1 METKTIQQSAT
12 FGAPPTDVYEM
23 LMDSKKHAALSG
35 EPASISREVGG
46 SFTAWGTHISG
57 FNLALRPG
65 QKIVQAWRALDWWP
79 DHYSIAIFEFTA
91 DNGGTKLDFTQI
103 GVPAHRYEGH
113 CRGWTQTYWTPMKEI
128 LAHGSTSAQTRANV
142 EAARQRIQAGNP

>member
-1 METKTIQQSAT
+1 METKTIHQSAT
-12 FGAPPTDVYEM
+12 FRARPIEVYEM
-23 LMDSKKHAALSG
+23 LMDSQKHAALSG

-91 DNGGTKLDFTQI
+91 DNGSTKLDFTPI
-103 GVPAHRYEGH
+103 GVHALPHHR
-113 CRGWTQTYWTPMKEI
+113 
-128 LAHGSTSAQTRANV
+128 
-142 EAARQRIQAGNP
+142 